1 MKLTIRSMSLS
12 NFKGCAEKTL
22 DFNNSDVKIVG
33 QNGAGKSTI
42 SDAFLWTFADC
53 NTGLVKNPVITP
65 LGKEECETRVEIEL
79 EVDGKPLQVA
89 KTQKYKSKEIDGKI
103 TSSITNSYEINHV
116 DKSQKN
122 FIAEL
127 KERGIDMDNF
137 IIYSSPNAFLA
148 DTSKAGRDKIRKILF
163 EMAGDISDLDIAK
176 EMGATEIVSLMEEKG
191 YKLDEIKA
199 STKSTIKKITDN
211 NGKNNEIINSKI
223 DGMLS
228 SKTNVDLKV
237 LQAQKEQYSA
247 EIERIDRELQ
257 NGSGEKARLLEQITA
272 LKIEREKIKAAANK
286 KFEDARADFVA
297 VQRDMERNI
306 AEYHFQIKKLD
317 DETSRAESLIAETEN
332 DLKNQREL
340 YLLERD
346 KELDESEL
354 VCPVC
359 KQDFPAERIREIRA
373 DFAKNKAEKLNLIK
387 STGEQL
393 KAKIEANKAVIDEIK
408 KKRELHVKTLEEM
421 QETLSLVNEKL
432 SKIPNEINPEETPEY
447 VELTK
452 QITELE
458 NKAELSASEQ
468 NADLLDQKN
477 MNKQLLDKVVG
488 EIALANNNS
497 EIDAKVAELR
507 ERRKSDEITKA
518 KSEKILSQIDELEM
532 TKNEKLAESINKN
545 FSVIEW
551 HLWDRQKNGEI
562 IAVTEPYIDGKPMS
576 SCANG
581 SLITLAKISICET
594 LQKMRDQRL
603 PIWCDDASLFSK
615 NTIDRINIDT
625 QFIQLIVKD
634 GVTEIEI
641 ERG

>member
-137 IIYSSPNAFLA
+137 VIYSSPNAFLA

-257 NGSGEKARLLEQITA
+257 NGSGEKAKLLEQITA
-272 LKIEREKIKAAANK
+272 LKIEREKIKTAANK
-286 KFEDARADFVA
+286 KFEDARAEFVA

-306 AEYHFQIKKLD
+306 EEYRFQIGKLD
-317 DETSRAESLIAETEN
+317 DETARAETLIAETEN
-332 DLKNQREL
+332 DIKKQREL

-346 KELDESEL
+346 KELDENEL

-432 SKIPNEINPEETPEY
+432 SKIPNEIIPEETPEY

-458 NKAELSASEQ
+458 NKAELSTSEQ